1 MVNGIGGSGAGK
13 AAMEAALKTMRERSV
28 DLGARPSGTD
38 DAAAASGAPNGT
50 PNGTPGFADV
60 FKDGLGAVET
70 QVNRTNEIHLDVLK
84 GKLDLHEVAAQLK
97 ESEITFQFALT
108 VRNKLIDAYREVMRM
123 SV

>member
-1 MVNGIGGSGAGK
+1 MLNGIGGSGAGK
-13 AAMEAALKTMRERSV
+13 AALDAALKAMRERAV

-38 DAAAASGAPNGT
+38 DAAAANGASS
-50 PNGTPGFADV
+50 FADV
-60 FKDGLGAVET
+60 LKDGLGTVET
-70 QVNRTNEIHLDVLK
+70 QVNRTNEIHIDVLK